1 MMTREEAFKALHQLA
16 GPACGV
22 EVTETEIH
30 RPGKR
35 PSWELSAALGNS
47 YHWSAYARAIVDGL
61 DYAELVSKMRAQVAK
76 P

>member
-1 MMTREEAFKALHQLA
+1 MMTREEAFKALHLLA

-30 RPGKR
+30 RPLKPPR
-35 PSWELSAALGNS
+35 WELSATLCTG
-47 YHWSAYARAIVDGL
+47 HWSTYARAMVDSL